1 MTTWQQNGLY
11 LVVSVTISFV
21 LWLMEVCYFSTAATA
36 SILGYAATQTGTLVT
51 NERVRMW
58 LLAVIGLI
66 LLVFLG
72 SVVFR
77 NTVPMVP
84 DEVRNALEQRRERTV
99 NQLDESIRPG
109 APGADVEMRVYADT
123 REGELLAQLQHAIA
137 SLSTQA
143 RSLDEL
149 AKDFKDGRS
158 LLSQEEDLVV
168 QKAEAVVRWRKQFM
182 RDQRVGVVDVLNEMS
197 QRGVKS
203 LSVTD
208 WDQYPYLGWTLLLV
222 GLFAAYASLKA
233 ASPETYWVV
242 SFGSLLGFIFLL
254 AFVYFMFVHGKDVFK
269 RVTGNDFSL
278 PQLAASGGAGTNAT
292 SSLCGWSGSASI
304 VNPTDPYVLSGLK
317 KGCRVQLFYIP
328 SPSISEVG
336 PIYFPSCEGRGAYHY
351 PTGPAEAEM
360 VSISG
365 AGVRQ
370 RILRGDLQRNNLLLK
385 ELGTQA
391 LVFTGPH
398 RITMDVWCQS

>member
-149 AKDFKDGRS
+149 AKDFKQG
-158 LLSQEEDLVV
+158 
-168 QKAEAVVRWRKQFM
+168 
-182 RDQRVGVVDVLNEMS
+182 
-197 QRGVKS
+197 
-203 LSVTD
+203 
-208 WDQYPYLGWTLLLV
+208 
-222 GLFAAYASLKA
+222 
-233 ASPETYWVV
+233 
-242 SFGSLLGFIFLL
+242 GSLLGQ
-254 AFVYFMFVHGKDVFK
+254 AKD
-269 RVTGNDFSL
+269 L
-278 PQLAASGGAGTNAT
+278 
-292 SSLCGWSGSASI
+292 
-304 VNPTDPYVLSGLK
+304 
-317 KGCRVQLFYIP
+317 
-328 SPSISEVG
+328 
-336 PIYFPSCEGRGAYHY
+336 
-351 PTGPAEAEM
+351 
-360 VSISG
+360 
-365 AGVRQ
+365 
-370 RILRGDLQRNNLLLK
+370 
-385 ELGTQA
+385 
-391 LVFTGPH
+391 
-398 RITMDVWCQS
+398 